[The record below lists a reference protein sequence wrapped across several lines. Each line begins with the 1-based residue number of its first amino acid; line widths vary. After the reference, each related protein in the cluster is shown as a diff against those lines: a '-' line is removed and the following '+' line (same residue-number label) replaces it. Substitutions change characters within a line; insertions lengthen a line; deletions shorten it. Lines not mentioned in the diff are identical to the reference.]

1 MYWIRVI
8 EDHSE
13 INFKRSACASSYQ
26 LLIIPT
32 IYKRTM
38 TMTNWV
44 QDAMDKALND
54 FWSYNM
60 YVNCLQGLY
69 GSIYILHPIS
79 QGAKYY
85 YTKQIKKNCP
95 LHVQFYY
102 SFPVAY
108 NKYIIIA
115 VFFTLTQ
122 CVIIIFLKKIIAYHE
137 TRLQLQRVNYISQ
150 IHTQQKKHWNFIGTT
165 RLGIYL
171 PLIRFTTSI
180 WL

>member
-1 MYWIRVI
+1 MYWIRVS

-54 FWSYNM
+54 FWSYNIM
-60 YVNCLQGLY
+60 YVNCLLSFTRQQN
-69 GSIYILHPIS
+69 S
-79 QGAKYY
+79 KK
-85 YTKQIKKNCP
+85 KQIKKNCP
-95 LHVQFYY
+95 LHVQLYY

-108 NKYIIIA
+108 NKYIIIV
-115 VFFTLTQ
+115 VFFILTQ
-122 CVIIIFLKKIIAYHE
+122 CVIIIFLKKIIIAYHE
-137 TRLQLQRVNYISQ
+137 TRLQLQRVNYISP
-150 IHTQQKKHWNFIGTT
+150 IHTQ
-165 RLGIYL
+165 
-171 PLIRFTTSI
+171 
-180 WL
+180 